1 MRGALT
7 VTTVSGIA
15 IRVHASFALI
25 LALNAWQ
32 WSDFGARGALFGAV
46 LSSFVFVCV
55 VLHELGHSLVAKA
68 FGISVRDITLY
79 PIGGVASLGSRPG
92 TPVQELL
99 IAVAGPA
106 VNVVIATALATT
118 GLLAF
123 GSDAFFAALERSHEH
138 APTGLM
144 LWAWLA
150 ASNALLAVFNMLPAL
165 PMDGGRVLRAVLSW
179 FVGPQKATTVS
190 AFIARVLAAGLFA
203 LGLFSGQPMMAIIA
217 MFVFSGAGQEVA
229 QQRMGQVLDRV
240 QVGDVVSPYSP
251 RFTPATTLGEAVRM
265 LTMTH
270 SEAIAV
276 EHFGRLVGVVTAKDI
291 LRGAAEQGAWGYV
304 AALVQKV
311 VPVIDAREP
320 MESARFKMDEAG
332 LPYVAVVRD
341 GIFMGLVTE
350 LELALVADR
359 VSSVSFQRDGTARV
373 GQHRNIS

>member
-165 PMDGGRVLRAVLSW
+165 PMDGGRVLRAILALL
-179 FVGPQKATTVS
+179 FGQGRATR
-190 AFIARVLAAGLFA
+190 AAAMIGRVLAVGLFVVGAMTGNFVLPVIA
-203 LGLFSGQPMMAIIA
+203 L
-217 MFVFSGAGQEVA
+217 FVFFGAGAEVRDTEF
-229 QQRMGQVLDRV
+229 QRMLDGVRS
-240 QVGDVVSPYSP
+240 GDAVNSHLP
-251 RFTPATTLGEAVRM
+251 RFAPSTAV
-265 LTMTH
+265 
-270 SEAIAV
+270 SEAMQAMVFWPANAFAV
-276 EHFGRLVGVVTAKDI
+276 EHSGRFVGVVTREALLNA
-291 LRGAAEQGAWGYV
+291 LRSEGGSGYV
-304 AALVQKV
+304 AALTQRE
-311 VPVIDAREP
+311 VPRVETRESLEVARQR
-320 MESARFKMDEAG
+320 MAG
-332 LPYVAVVRD
+332 GAFVAVFD
-341 GIFMGLVTE
+341 GEVFLGLVTDA
-350 LELALVADR
+350 ELAHQLTVLEAFKR
-359 VSSVSFQRDGTARV
+359 SATKGSGSTRPGSLR
-373 GQHRNIS
+373 R